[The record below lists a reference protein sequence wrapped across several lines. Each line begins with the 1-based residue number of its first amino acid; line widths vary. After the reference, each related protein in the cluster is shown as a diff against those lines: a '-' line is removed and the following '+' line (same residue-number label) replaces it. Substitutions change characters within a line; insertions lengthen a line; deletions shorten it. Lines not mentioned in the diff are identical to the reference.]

1 MRLYIQD
8 KENLLKFNLP
18 PKVDGSMLFSFKIS
32 GGVTENSLNVDS
44 FNNEWIL
51 TSNGSINIIGA
62 GGMVVDKIALSD
74 YMSIPILVSGI
85 NKIFVLYCLPSIV
98 ENSFNFDVTRLNTI
112 TIGSAKD
119 NSIVFTKNM
128 MFEHHAVINLEN
140 NLWYI
145 YPTSPDEKLY
155 LYVNNQRV
163 RKKTLLNV
171 GDIIFTNGLRM
182 IWMKKNFVVPMSHNF
197 FQSNNLFNV
206 DYQSTIKNNEYSPT
220 TELENNITLYSDNQC
235 FTHTPRIRSVLETE
249 EIIIDPPPGKQDQD
263 SNMPFF
269 LSIGSSF
276 TMLGMMSISA
286 FSLYDG
292 LASGTKDFID
302 ILPQI
307 IMVVA
312 MLIGSLL
319 MPILV
324 RKWQKQY

>member
-62 GGMVVDKIALSD
+62 DGMVVDKIALSD

-155 LYVNNQRV
+155 LYVN
-163 RKKTLLNV
+163 
-171 GDIIFTNGLRM
+171 
-182 IWMKKNFVVPMSHNF
+182 
-197 FQSNNLFNV
+197 
-206 DYQSTIKNNEYSPT
+206 
-220 TELENNITLYSDNQC
+220 
-235 FTHTPRIRSVLETE
+235 
-249 EIIIDPPPGKQDQD
+249 D
-263 SNMPFF
+263 S
-269 LSIGSSF
+269 S
-276 TMLGMMSISA
+276 
-286 FSLYDG
+286 
-292 LASGTKDFID
+292 
-302 ILPQI
+302 
-307 IMVVA
+307 
-312 MLIGSLL
+312 
-319 MPILV
+319 
-324 RKWQKQY
+324 